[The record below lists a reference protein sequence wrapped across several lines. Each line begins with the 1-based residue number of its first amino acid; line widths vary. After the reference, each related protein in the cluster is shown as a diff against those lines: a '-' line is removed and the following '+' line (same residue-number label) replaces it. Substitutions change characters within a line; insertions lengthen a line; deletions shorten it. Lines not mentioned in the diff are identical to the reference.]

1 LIFFFEILKK
11 NQVGAYSIVLY
22 CCEVGQFHAGALAH
36 TKEGGDLV
44 EELQFDACILFLKLF
59 LRVFF
64 LEHDFTCLF
73 IKKKEAESTANTKRD
88 TKPQREWLAPK
99 TQQHNNKHQEKRDR
113 ALHHEPNNTTCRTSC
128 NNAKDPTREM

>member
-44 EELQFDACILFLKLF
+44 EELQFDVCILFFK
-59 LRVFF
+59 
-64 LEHDFTCLF
+64 
-73 IKKKEAESTANTKRD
+73 IIS
-88 TKPQREWLAPK
+88 QGEW
-99 TQQHNNKHQEKRDR
+99 NK
-113 ALHHEPNNTTCRTSC
+113 PNNCLCGWFAYLDTSFIQLSWFG
-128 NNAKDPTREM
+128 EMFDTETATQLAEGTLHVG